1 MKRER
6 TSEPGIQKEAAR
18 IRWHPS
24 DIKREDRWATLGQ
37 RGATVWL
44 TGLPASGKST
54 VAVALEHHLVL
65 NGRAAYV
72 LDGDN
77 VRHGL
82 SQDLGFGREAR
93 SEQAR
98 RVAHVAR
105 LMADAGTVVLVAIV
119 SPLRADRAV
128 ARAMHEAAGLD
139 FIEVF
144 VNTPLEEC
152 ERRDPKGLY
161 RDARKGIVTGMT
173 GVDAP
178 YEPPEDADVVLVPHA
193 SGVDAGMREVLA
205 ALDALDAAD
214 RATAG

>member
-1 MKRER
+1 
-6 TSEPGIQKEAAR
+6 
-18 IRWHPS
+18 
-24 DIKREDRWATLGQ
+24 
-37 RGATVWL
+37 
-44 TGLPASGKST
+44 
-54 VAVALEHHLVL
+54 
-65 NGRAAYV
+65 
-72 LDGDN
+72 
-77 VRHGL
+77 
-82 SQDLGFGREAR
+82 
-93 SEQAR
+93 
-98 RVAHVAR
+98 
-105 LMADAGTVVLVAIV
+105 MADAGTVVLVAIV